1 MADIERLEAKG
12 PRGEACIII
21 RTWTAAD
28 RSGASGAS
36 GDRGLPSYRLGT
48 GERLEPTDDPAVFET
63 RDGSRRFTLR
73 QLPR

>member
-21 RTWTAAD
+21 RTWAAAD
-28 RSGASGAS
+28 RSTEIAT
-36 GDRGLPSYRLGT
+36 GDRGKPSYRLGT

-63 RDGSRRFTLR
+63 RDRSRRFTLR
-73 QLPR
+73 QVPR